1 MQTRIRVFLTGVSEK
16 INIATT
22 QLNSALLKTVQ
33 VNQKVR
39 MIVMQCNEDAGEEML
54 RRLNREGVLPYG
66 TRIVV
71 ITIND
76 RYDAIMKMAEM
87 GASDIIVQ

>member
-1 MQTRIRVFLTGVSEK
+1 MQTRIRGFLTGVSEK
-16 INIATT
+16 MRIATSGVNGAF
-22 QLNSALLKTVQ
+22 LNTVR
-33 VNQKVR
+33 VNQKVQ

-71 ITIND
+71 ITTEN
-76 RYDAIMKMAEM
+76 RYESIMKMAEM

>member
-1 MQTRIRVFLTGVSEK
+1 MNISTSKVDGAFL
-16 INIATT
+16 N
-22 QLNSALLKTVQ
+22 TVR

-39 MIVMQCNEDAGEEML
+39 MIVMQCNDDAGEEML
-54 RRLNREGVLPYG
+54 RRLNHDGVLPYG

-71 ITIND
+71 ITTND

>member
-1 MQTRIRVFLTGVSEK
+1 MR
-16 INIATT
+16 IATSGVNGAF
-22 QLNSALLKTVQ
+22 LNTVR

-39 MIVMQCNEDAGEEML
+39 MIVMQCNDDVGEEML
-54 RRLNREGVLPYG
+54 RRLNREDVLPYG

-71 ITIND
+71 ITTEN